1 MWNISCCS
9 NTLTSRKSA
18 SWLKLTRYLRLG
30 HPSQG
35 EAFPSVELAQVAAA
49 PVRGPST
56 GHRARSCG
64 QSQEQQR
71 EAQEPRHLLKPESD
85 LWSLPDEKKRKEKEK
100 KIPSSLARVSH
111 KKRPAKIC
119 AQRVVS
125 VSERQRELK
134 AHPAP
139 AEVSVGVRYTPLL
152 LLLLL
157 LLYLLLL
164 LLLLSAAEM

>member
-49 PVRGPST
+49 PVRGPGT

-100 KIPSSLARVSH
+100 KNPLFSGPSQPQKASCKDLRSESCQRVREAAGTQSAPSSR
-111 KKRPAKIC
+111 
-119 AQRVVS
+119 
-125 VSERQRELK
+125 
-134 AHPAP
+134 
-139 AEVSVGVRYTPLL
+139 
-152 LLLLL
+152 
-157 LLYLLLL
+157 
-164 LLLLSAAEM
+164 